1 MTRADWW
8 SVLPSPFGR
17 KRNPQQDKPMDE
29 IGALIVDDEPLARER
44 ITDLLIGDPED
55 EIIGECGDGL
65 AAVEA
70 IEAHKPDLL
79 FLDVQMPE
87 LDGFGVL
94 ETIEQMP
101 VIIFVTAYDQYALR
115 AFEVHALDYLLK
127 PFDRERFDKALQRA
141 RHQIARERAGAVNQE
156 LVALLSDLKARPKPL
171 ERLVIKAGGRV
182 FFLRVDEIDWIE
194 AAANYVKLHV
204 GKESHLL
211 RETINGLAAKLDPD
225 KFLRIHRSIIVNLER
240 VKELQPWFHG
250 DYVVIMQDGAQLTSS
265 RNYREQLRK
274 LMGKSV

>member
-1 MTRADWW
+1 M
-8 SVLPSPFGR
+8 
-17 KRNPQQDKPMDE
+17 DK
-29 IGALIVDDEPLARER
+29 IRTLIVDDEPLAREK
-44 ITDLLIGDPED
+44 IVDLLVDDGEI

-65 AAVEA
+65 AAVAA
-70 IEAHKPDLL
+70 IEDHKPDLL
-79 FLDVQMPE
+79 FLDVQIPE

-94 ETIEQMP
+94 EAIEQTP

-141 RHQIARERAGAVNQE
+141 KHQFERERAGAVNRE
-156 LVALLSDLKARPKPL
+156 LVALLADLKSRPKPL

-194 AAANYVKLHV
+194 AAANYVKLHA
-204 GKESHLL
+204 GGEAHLL

-225 KFLRIHRSIIVNLER
+225 KFLRVHRSIIVNLEH
-240 VKELQPWFHG
+240 VKEIQPWFHG
-250 DYVVIMQDGAQLTSS
+250 DYVILMQDGAQLTSS

-274 LMGKSV
+274 LMGKSS

>member
-1 MTRADWW
+1 MKKIR
-8 SVLPSPFGR
+8 
-17 KRNPQQDKPMDE
+17 
-29 IGALIVDDEPLARER
+29 ALIVDDEPLARER
-44 ITDLLIGDPED
+44 ILDLLAGDT
-55 EIIGECGDGL
+55 EIEVVGECGDGL
-65 AAVEA
+65 SAVAE
-70 IEAHKPDLL
+70 IERHQPDLL

-94 ETIEQMP
+94 EAIDETKAP

-141 RHQIARERAGAVNQE
+141 KHQIAREGAGAVNQE
-156 LVALLSDLKARPKPL
+156 LVALLADLKARPKPL
-171 ERLVIKAGGRV
+171 ERLVIKSGGRV
-182 FFLRVDEIDWIE
+182 FFLRAEEIDWIE

-225 KFLRIHRSIIVNLER
+225 KFLRIHRSTIINLER
-240 VKELQPWFHG
+240 VKELQSWFHG
-250 DYVVIMQDGAQLTSS
+250 DYVVILKDGTQLTSS
-265 RNYREQLRK
+265 RNFREQLHK
-274 LMGKSV
+274 LLGKSV

>member
-1 MTRADWW
+1 M
-8 SVLPSPFGR
+8 
-17 KRNPQQDKPMDE
+17 DK
-29 IGALIVDDEPLARER
+29 IRALIVDDEPLARE
-44 ITDLLIGDPED
+44 LIVDMLAGDPEV
-55 EIIGECGDGL
+55 EVIGECGDGL
-65 AAVEA
+65 AAVAAVETN
-70 IEAHKPDLL
+70 KPDLV

-94 ETIEQMP
+94 EAIERPP
-101 VIIFVTAYDQYALR
+101 VIVFVTAYDQYALR

-141 RHQIARERAGAVNQE
+141 KHQIERERAGTMNRE
-156 LVALLSDLKARPKPL
+156 LVALLTRLKSRPKPL

-194 AAANYVKLHV
+194 AAANYVKLHA
-204 GKESHLL
+204 GGEAHLL

-225 KFLRIHRSIIVNLER
+225 KFLRVHRSIIVNLER
-240 VKELQPWFHG
+240 VKEMQPWFHG
-250 DYVVIMQDGAQLTSS
+250 DYVIIMQDGAQLTSS

-274 LMGKSV
+274 LLSKSG

>member
-1 MTRADWW
+1 MEKIRT
-8 SVLPSPFGR
+8 
-17 KRNPQQDKPMDE
+17 
-29 IGALIVDDEPLARER
+29 LIVDDEPLARER
-44 ITDLLIGDPED
+44 LVDMLVGDKEV
-55 EIIGECGDGL
+55 EIVGECGNGLTAVAAIDGY
-65 AAVEA
+65 
-70 IEAHKPDLL
+70 KPDLI

-94 ETIEQMP
+94 EAIEEKP
-101 VIIFVTAYDQYALR
+101 VIVFVTAYDQYALR

-141 RHQIARERAGAVNQE
+141 KHQIARERAGAVNQE
-156 LVALLSDLKARPKPL
+156 LVTLLADLKARPKPL

-204 GKESHLL
+204 GRESHLL
-211 RETINGLAAKLDPD
+211 RETINGLAARLDSG
-225 KFLRIHRSIIVNLER
+225 KFLRIHRSIIINLER

-250 DYVVIMQDGAQLTSS
+250 DYVVIMQNGTQLTSS

-274 LMGKSV
+274 LLGKSD

>member
-1 MTRADWW
+1 M
-8 SVLPSPFGR
+8 
-17 KRNPQQDKPMDE
+17 K
-29 IGALIVDDEPLARER
+29 ILIVDDEPLARER
-44 ITDLLIGDPED
+44 ILDLLAGDT
-55 EIIGECGDGL
+55 EIEVVGECGDGL
-65 AAVEA
+65 SAVAE
-70 IEAHKPDLL
+70 IERHQPDLL

-94 ETIEQMP
+94 EAIDETKAP

-141 RHQIARERAGAVNQE
+141 KHQIAREGAGAVNQE
-156 LVALLSDLKARPKPL
+156 LVALLADLKARPKPL
-171 ERLVIKAGGRV
+171 ERLVIKSGGRV
-182 FFLRVDEIDWIE
+182 FFLRAEEIDWIE

-225 KFLRIHRSIIVNLER
+225 KFLRIHRSTIINLER
-240 VKELQPWFHG
+240 VKELQSWFHG
-250 DYVVIMQDGAQLTSS
+250 DYVVILKDGTQLTSS
-265 RNYREQLRK
+265 RNFREQLHK
-274 LMGKSV
+274 LLGKSV